1 VAKRSSAGKR
11 GRRGAAGAAGAKGAT
26 GPKGQ
31 RGAPASRNQV
41 LAAVAD
47 QFEEIRKQLDLQLI
61 RTGQVQADLDRQRND
76 AIDLR
81 QQLRVVQSLLKKAMR
96 H

>member
-1 VAKRSSAGKR
+1 VAKRSIAGKR
-11 GRRGAAGAAGAKGAT
+11 GRRGATGATGAKGAT
-26 GPKGQ
+26 GPKGE
-31 RGAPASRNQV
+31 RGTPASNDQV

-61 RTGQVQADLDRQRND
+61 RTGQVQADLDRQRSE
-76 AIDLR
+76 AIELR
-81 QQLRVVQSLLKKAMR
+81 RQLRVVQSLLKNAMR